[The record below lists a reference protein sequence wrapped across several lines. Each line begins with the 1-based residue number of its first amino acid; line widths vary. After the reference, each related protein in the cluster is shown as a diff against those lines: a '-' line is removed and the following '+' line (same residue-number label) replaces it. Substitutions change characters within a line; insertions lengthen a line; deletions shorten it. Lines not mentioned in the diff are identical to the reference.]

1 MVYAREVMKK
11 KENRMENLD
20 GMIHLLAE
28 EVNIQILIKDLE
40 LIGVNLEIFLINMV
54 LTMGLDLQI
63 IVVLLRPMELAENS
77 H

>member
-1 MVYAREVMKK
+1 MKK